1 MLDAPATTAPNARIL
16 VVAGVE
22 EADVIEREL
31 AGEAEIVRAT
41 DRAAFE
47 ATLATTPLVIVFGS
61 GLPGLG
67 FVDAQAT
74 WRSRGIAAPAIVFA
88 RAWSEDE
95 MRSAMAEGAVDYVS
109 NEQRA
114 RLRPVVQ
121 RELRRAAVTQGLPPA
136 PSSSERA
143 QLLQAVVDALPFVL
157 FVKDAEELRLAI
169 VNKTFADMF
178 GQSKDWL
185 LGKLDHEYFPK
196 EQAEAFGAIDREVL
210 ATRKMKVFE
219 EVARVG
225 ENDRVFSTRK
235 LPIDLGGK
243 LYLLGVTE
251 DITDRKEADEKL
263 RVSQREIEDANRRLE
278 ENIVE
283 LKKSKAVSARVLA
296 SYQQR
301 ALQMEIIR
309 QQNEDLDRL
318 AQDLAK
324 SKRLEELRSREIEQA
339 ARLKSEFLANFSHEI
354 RTPLNGIIG
363 YCDLLA
369 REEGSRLTPHGRR
382 DLQVVKSNAK
392 TLLALIND
400 ILDLSK
406 IEAGHV
412 DVVREV
418 VDVPA
423 LVDEC
428 IATVREYLKGKNVD
442 VYANIAPEVSTVET
456 DALKLRQILLN
467 LLTNAAKFTET
478 GEIVVEVKPA
488 DAGIAITVEDT
499 GSGISAEHLPFIFE
513 KFRQLDGSSTRKVG
527 GTGLGLAI
535 VRELCRVLG
544 GNVDVQSVV
553 GRGSVFTVKLPTQ
566 VSPSAVTVISSPT
579 PTPREK
585 PTGATVLV
593 VDDDP
598 LVHQLLKTE
607 LEREGMR
614 VLLASDGVEAMTVSR
629 QHRPSAIVLDINLP
643 KLDGWTVL
651 AELKADPALAPIPII
666 IISIEEQ
673 RARGFALGAC
683 DYLVKPVD
691 AERLVSIVSRS
702 VLPGSGDVLVVDDD
716 AATRELVSR
725 QLRRAGFSTSEAG
738 SGDDALAYARATRPA
753 MMVLDLMMPGTNGFD
768 VIRRIRAENMA
779 IPVLVLTGKDL
790 TPEETELLREG
801 ITSVV
806 QKNGSAIEAVVE
818 EAKRVLLEARR
829 IAKEKL
835 PRVLYVEDSAQN
847 RDVVRRYLHGTFEV
861 LEAEDGEHGLDRAQ
875 REVPDLILMDLS
887 LPRLDGWEATRRLK
901 AGPLSMIP
909 VIALTAHASREDQ
922 ARARAA
928 GCDGYLTKPVERDHL
943 IKTIK
948 DHLSARK
955 KAESATSAA
964 GSAGT

>member
-1 MLDAPATTAPNARIL
+1 MPDTPMPLMPLMSTEGRPRVL
-16 VVAGVE
+16 VVGGLE
-22 EADVIEREL
+22 EMEVIAREL
-31 AGEAEIVRAT
+31 ALDVEIARAT
-41 DRAAFE
+41 DRGALE
-47 ATLATTPLVIVFGS
+47 AELATPPLVIVFGN
-61 GLPGLG
+61 GIPGLG
-67 FVDAQAT
+67 FTDAQAI

-88 RAWSEDE
+88 RTWAEDE
-95 MRSAMAEGAVDYVS
+95 MRSVMTAGAVDYVS

-114 RLRPVVQ
+114 RLSLAVE
-121 RELRRAAVTQGLPPA
+121 RELRRSTTTPLGSSPPA
-136 PSSSERA
+136 SSTEMA
-143 QLLQAVVDALPFVL
+143 MLLQAVVDALPMLL
-157 FVKDAEELRLAI
+157 FVKDAEDLRLVV
-169 VNKTFADMF
+169 VNEAVPDKF
-178 GQSKDWL
+178 GYAKEWL
-185 LGKLDHEYFPK
+185 LGKVDHEYFPK
-196 EQAEAFGAIDREVL
+196 EQADAFVANDRAVL
-210 ATRKMKVFE
+210 ASRQMQVFEETARVGDVDNYFATRKLAIE
-219 EVARVG
+219 AGGRV
-225 ENDRVFSTRK
+225 
-235 LPIDLGGK
+235 
-243 LYLLGVTE
+243 YLLGVTE
-251 DITDRKEADEKL
+251 DVTERKRAEESL
-263 RVSQREIEDANRRLE
+263 RRSQRELQEANGRLE
-278 ENIVE
+278 ANLLE
-283 LKKSKAVSARVLA
+283 LKKSRAVSARVLA

-324 SKRLEELRSREIEQA
+324 SKRIEELRSREIEQA

-412 DVVREV
+412 EVVRES
-418 VDVPA
+418 VDVAA
-423 LVDEC
+423 LADEC
-428 IATVREYLKGKNVD
+428 IATVREYLKGKTVD
-442 VYANIAPEVSTVET
+442 VYANIAPEVSTVVT

-467 LLTNAAKFTET
+467 LLTNAAKFTDA
-478 GEIVVEVKPA
+478 GEIAVEVKPG
-488 DAGIAITVEDT
+488 DGGVTITVEDT
-499 GSGISAEHLPFIFE
+499 GSGIAAEHLPFIFE

-544 GNVDVQSVV
+544 GNVEVKSIV
-553 GRGSVFTVKLPTQ
+553 GRGSVFTVTLPTQ
-566 VSPSAVTVISSPT
+566 TSPSAVTVISSPV
-579 PTPREK
+579 PTPRDK
-585 PTGATVLV
+585 PTGAMVLV

-614 VLLASDGVEAMTVSR
+614 VLLASDGVEAMTLSR

-651 AELKADPALAPIPII
+651 AELKADPTLATIPII

-683 DYLVKPVD
+683 EYLVKPID
-691 AERLVSIVSRS
+691 PERLVSIVSRS
-702 VLPGSGDVLVVDDD
+702 VAPGTGDVLVVDDD
-716 AATRELVSR
+716 TATRELVSR
-725 QLRRAGFSTSEAG
+725 QLRRAGFATSEV
-738 SGDDALAYARATRPA
+738 SNGDDALSLARTSRPA

-768 VIRRIRAENMA
+768 VIRKIRAESMG

-806 QKNGSAIEAVVE
+806 QKNGSAIESVVA

-875 REVPDLILMDLS
+875 RDVPDVILMDLS

-901 AGPLSMIP
+901 AGPLATIP

-943 IKTIK
+943 IRTIK
-948 DHLSARK
+948 VHLGARK
-955 KAESATSAA
+955 TADAS
-964 GSAGT
+964 

>member
-1 MLDAPATTAPNARIL
+1 MPDAPAPVDSTSRIL
-16 VVAGVE
+16 VLAGLE
-22 EADVIEREL
+22 EAEVIAREL
-31 AGEAEIVRAT
+31 TSDADIARAS
-41 DRAAFE
+41 DRAAFD
-47 ATLATTPLVIVFGS
+47 AALATPPLVIVFG
-61 GLPGLG
+61 GGIPGLG
-67 FVDAQAT
+67 FADAQAI
-74 WRSRGIAAPAIVFA
+74 WRSRGIAAPAIVFS

-95 MRSAMAEGAVDYVS
+95 MRSAMTAGAVDYVS
-109 NEQRA
+109 YEQRA
-114 RLRPVVQ
+114 RLPLVVQ
-121 RELRRAAVTQGLPPA
+121 RELRRSTATARPSSP
-136 PSSSERA
+136 PSSSNELA
-143 QLLQAVVDALPFVL
+143 ALLQSVVDALPFVL
-157 FVKDAEELRLAI
+157 FVKDAEDLRLVV
-169 VNKTFADMF
+169 VNKTLCEMF
-178 GQSKDWL
+178 GHSKEWL
-185 LGKLDHEYFPK
+185 LGKVDHEYFPK
-196 EQAEAFGAIDREVL
+196 EQADSFGAIDREVL
-210 ATRKMKVFE
+210 ASRQMKVFE
-219 EVARVG
+219 ELARVG
-225 ENDRVFSTRK
+225 DGDHYFATRK
-235 LPIDLGGK
+235 LPIEVGGK

-251 DITDRKEADEKL
+251 DITARKQAEEQL
-263 RVSQREIEDANRRLE
+263 RASQRDLEDANRRLE
-278 ENIVE
+278 ENILE
-283 LKKSKAVSARVLA
+283 LKKSRAISARVLA

-324 SKRLEELRSREIEQA
+324 AKRLEELRSREIEQA

-412 DVVREV
+412 EVVRET
-418 VDVPA
+418 VDVAA

-442 VYANIAPEVSTVET
+442 VYANIDPTVATVET

-467 LLTNAAKFTET
+467 LLTNAAKFTDT

-488 DAGIAITVEDT
+488 DVGLAITVEDT
-499 GSGISAEHLPFIFE
+499 GSGIAAEHLPFIFE

-544 GNVDVQSVV
+544 GNVDVKSTV
-553 GRGSVFTVKLPTQ
+553 GRGSVFTVKLPSQT
-566 VSPSAVTVISSPT
+566 SPSAVTVFSSPL

-614 VLLASDGVEAMTVSR
+614 VLLASDGVEAMTLSR

-651 AELKADPALAPIPII
+651 AELKADPALSTIPII

-683 DYLVKPVD
+683 EYLVKPID

-702 VLPGSGDVLVVDDD
+702 VAPGSGDVLVVDDD
-716 AATRELVSR
+716 AATRELLSR
-725 QLRRAGFSTSEAG
+725 QLRRAGFSTSEV
-738 SGDDALAYARATRPA
+738 SNGDDALAYARSTRPA

-768 VIRRIRAENMA
+768 VIRKIRAEDMG

-790 TPEETELLREG
+790 TPEETALLREG

-806 QKNGSAIEAVVE
+806 QKDGSAIEAVVE

-829 IAKEKL
+829 IAKSKL

-847 RDVVRRYLHGTFEV
+847 RDVVRRYLQGTFEV

-875 REVPDLILMDLS
+875 RDVPDLILMDLS

-901 AGPLSMIP
+901 AGPLSIIP

-948 DHLSARK
+948 DHLGARK
-955 KAESATSAA
+955 PAE
-964 GSAGT
+964 